1 LRVAQLEFEISRQ
14 KSAEQLQAKQIT
26 QRVYDIQL
34 QEAGVKLST
43 KAEKIQA
50 AINQKLEKQTQ
61 FRISVEQK
69 IQDALFAGQK
79 LNEEELKRIQINR
92 TLASVIEEA
101 MKAGVENMQELLDL
115 INRLR
120 DAMEGGGD
128 EKKSFKDAFKDGIES
143 MGNLAE
149 NLGSS
154 LANAFGGASDA
165 LADFIST
172 GTADFKEFARSVLQD
187 LTRIFM
193 RYAMFQAVKGIFNL
207 DFSANGNV
215 MTKNGPMPL
224 RKYAMGGIARSP
236 QISVFGEG
244 STPEAYV
251 PLPDGRSIPVTMK
264 GGANTVNVESVNIKI
279 ENTGD
284 TLSPAGQK
292 KLANQVQGIVMAT
305 LVNQKRSGG
314 ML

>member
-1 LRVAQLEFEISRQ
+1 
-14 KSAEQLQAKQIT
+14 
-26 QRVYDIQL
+26 
-34 QEAGVKLST
+34 
-43 KAEKIQA
+43 
-50 AINQKLEKQTQ
+50 
-61 FRISVEQK
+61 
-69 IQDALFAGQK
+69 
-79 LNEEELKRIQINR
+79 
-92 TLASVIEEA
+92 
-101 MKAGVENMQELLDL
+101 
-115 INRLR
+115 
-120 DAMEGGGD
+120 
-128 EKKSFKDAFKDGIES
+128 
-143 MGNLAE
+143 
-149 NLGSS
+149 
-154 LANAFGGASDA
+154 
-165 LADFIST
+165 
-172 GTADFKEFARSVLQD
+172 
-187 LTRIFM
+187 M